1 MSSHDRKLLK
11 EFYRDFPVVVIS
23 VCGFGRSH
31 KTANRDIFADPSQIA
46 NQKSIYRFANP
57 LSNRQSKKSQI
68 HNPQSKIE

>member
-1 MSSHDRKLLK
+1 MISPLLSSLFAVLGD
-11 EFYRDFPVVVIS
+11 
-23 VCGFGRSH
+23 RSH
-31 KTANRDIFADPSQIA
+31 KTANRDIFVDTSQIA